1 MKVAI
6 ATIISLM
13 LSSTFVWLLAFLI
26 EVRKEK
32 TIRLAKRI
40 KYDLSRIDEVP
51 DLWREQVRE
60 LIEER

>member
-1 MKVAI
+1 MKVVI

-32 TIRLAKRI
+32 TIRWAKRI
-40 KYDLSRIDEVP
+40 EYDLSRIEEVP

>member
-1 MKVAI
+1 MAK
-6 ATIISLM
+6 
-13 LSSTFVWLLAFLI
+13 FW
-26 EVRKEK
+26 
-32 TIRLAKRI
+32 AKRI